1 VKTRLAAETSAD
13 WAAEVASALLLDTM
27 ERLARIDAV
36 RILAYT
42 PTSAQT
48 YFAQIAGDRFRVL
61 PQADGDLGQRMT
73 SFLAGQLEAGVTAAV
88 VVGADSPTLPLRFIL
103 QAFQELESAD
113 AVIGPTTDGGYYLIG
128 CARRLPPLFE
138 GIAWSTSRV
147 LADTVA
153 ALRDPKWRLALLPPW
168 YDVDTLEDWRVLQGH
183 VAAQRRAGADPD
195 VPNTERLLQSQ
206 PP

>member
-1 VKTRLAAETSAD
+1 
-13 WAAEVASALLLDTM
+13 LLLDTI

-42 PTSAQT
+42 PASAQT
-48 YFAQIAGDRFRVL
+48 YFEQIAGDRFRVL